1 MKLAAVAT
9 HPIQYQAPVWRMLA
23 AEPDVDLRVYFASRH
38 GLDAR
43 LDPEFGTVLAW
54 DIPLLEDYE
63 HTFCRTVPLPALP
76 GPVANLYP
84 RGLPGAFRRE
94 RYDAVLIHGY
104 ATGAAW
110 AAVAACALTR
120 TPIILRGESHDVGR
134 GPATLASRA
143 KDALLPPLL
152 RRSKIL
158 AIGKWNQD
166 YWVARGVD
174 LDRVDTALYCVD
186 NDRLAK
192 MTRESAVAI
201 DELRSSW
208 QVSAD
213 DVVFLYVAKLIE
225 RKGPRLLIETMARLG
240 SKGTLVM
247 VGSGPLES
255 ELKQKARELGLS
267 VRWEGFVNQM
277 SLPLYYAAADVFV
290 LPSRIEPWGLVVNEA
305 MACGTPCIV
314 SDRVA
319 SGADLISDK
328 CTGLVFRDGDVDD
341 LASCLSTALSP
352 ELRAEWAANIPNVI
366 DRAHPRHLV
375 AAIKRAAQS

>member
-1 MKLAAVAT
+1 
-9 HPIQYQAPVWRMLA
+9 
-23 AEPDVDLRVYFASRH
+23 
-38 GLDAR
+38 
-43 LDPEFGTVLAW
+43 
-54 DIPLLEDYE
+54 
-63 HTFCRTVPLPALP
+63 
-76 GPVANLYP
+76 
-84 RGLPGAFRRE
+84 
-94 RYDAVLIHGY
+94 
-104 ATGAAW
+104 
-110 AAVAACALTR
+110 
-120 TPIILRGESHDVGR
+120 
-134 GPATLASRA
+134 
-143 KDALLPPLL
+143 
-152 RRSKIL
+152 
-158 AIGKWNQD
+158 
-166 YWVARGVD
+166 
-174 LDRVDTALYCVD
+174 
-186 NDRLAK
+186 
-192 MTRESAVAI
+192 
-201 DELRSSW
+201 
-208 QVSAD
+208 
-213 DVVFLYVAKLIE
+213 
-225 RKGPRLLIETMARLG
+225 MARLG